1 MVRVLVID
9 DEPDVLLLCRVNLR
23 HAGHEVLEAG
33 DGEQGIA
40 DALER
45 QPDVVVLDL
54 MLPHIDG
61 YDVLRTLR
69 GDDRTSS
76 VPVLILTAKT
86 QQADRRRCL
95 ELGADAFIT
104 KPFTPDVL
112 GDAVEEL
119 VSLSHEE
126 RAANRAAALEGSTD

>member
-40 DALER
+40 HALER
-45 QPDVVVLDL
+45 RPDVVVLDL

-69 GDDRTSS
+69 NDDRTSS
-76 VPVLILTAKT
+76 LPVLILTAKT
-86 QQADRRRCL
+86 QQEDRRRCL

-104 KPFTPDVL
+104 QPFTPDVL

-119 VSLSHEE
+119 VSLSDEE
-126 RAANRAAALEGSTD
+126 RAANRAAALEGSND

>member
-40 DALER
+40 HALER
-45 QPDVVVLDL
+45 RPDVVVLDL

-69 GDDRTSS
+69 NDDRTSS
-76 VPVLILTAKT
+76 LPVLILTAKT
-86 QQADRRRCL
+86 QQEDRRRCL

-119 VSLSHEE
+119 ASLSDEE
-126 RAANRAAALEGSTD
+126 RAANRAAALEGAAD

>member
-40 DALER
+40 HALER
-45 QPDVVVLDL
+45 RPDVVVLDL

-69 GDDRTSS
+69 NDDRTSS
-76 VPVLILTAKT
+76 LPVLILTAKT
-86 QQADRRRCL
+86 QQEDRRRCL

-119 VSLSHEE
+119 VSLSDEE
-126 RAANRAAALEGSTD
+126 RAANRAAALEGPND

>member
-40 DALER
+40 DALDSR
-45 QPDVVVLDL
+45 PDVVVLDL

-69 GDDRTSS
+69 SDDRTSS
-76 VPVLILTAKT
+76 LPVVILTAKT

-104 KPFTPDVL
+104 KPFTPDML

-119 VSLSHEE
+119 VSLSDEE
-126 RAANRAAALEGSTD
+126 RAANRAAALEGSGD